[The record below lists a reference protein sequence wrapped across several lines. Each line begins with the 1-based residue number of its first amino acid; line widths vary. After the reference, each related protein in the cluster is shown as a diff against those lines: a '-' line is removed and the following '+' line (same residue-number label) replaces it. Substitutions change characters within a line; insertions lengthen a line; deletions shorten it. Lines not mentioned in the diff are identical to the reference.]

1 MLLQIEISQFIVG
14 RFNLIKTILYF
25 CSSQQHNHVQ
35 TFNSPYTFLV

>member
-25 CSSQQHNHVQ
+25 CNSQQNKHVQ
-35 TFNSPYTFLV
+35 TVNSSLTFLV